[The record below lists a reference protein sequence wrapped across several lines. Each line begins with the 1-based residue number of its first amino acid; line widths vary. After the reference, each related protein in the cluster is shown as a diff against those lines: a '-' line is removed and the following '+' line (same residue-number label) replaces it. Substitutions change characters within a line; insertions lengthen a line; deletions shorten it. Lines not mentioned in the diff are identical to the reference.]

1 MVAKS
6 IVDIDVNDDK
16 FVAFLEKFKEYQAAL
31 EELPEAWRVLAH
43 GATDATKETAKA
55 KTEGDLLAKAFS
67 EGASA
72 ILSINSGLER
82 LTDSLDRANKSQ
94 EDFNKKTRSSKG
106 FLSDA
111 SKDAKSLAGH
121 IRDATTSLLSWGGIV
136 GLFTGVLGVGGLF
149 GLNRLAAT
157 TGSQRFTS
165 LGIGT
170 SIGALDSTAI
180 NYQKALGNPTGT
192 LGAIRDSQMDLSKR
206 WTFQAMGINNPDQD
220 PAKLL
225 PQMIRNARDIFVKNG
240 STLQGANAYGLTN
253 FFSLDDLNR
262 FKNMS
267 DEEIDAMERRA
278 QKDAKLLQITDQQAR
293 QWQDFNVQLDY
304 SGQSI
309 RNTFVRGLGPLTP
322 QLSKLSDALAGAI
335 DTVLQSPELGKWI
348 DGLAGG
354 IERFG
359 KYLASPEFTKDVDD
373 FMDGLRRLGQSI
385 GRVIDLFTGKTSVSE
400 FMGGEAPL
408 ADDPSKSPSENMN
421 DRYRRYEAQQKS
433 KPYDQYFEEA
443 AKKYNVDPKLL
454 KAIAAAES
462 SWDQNAVSKAGA
474 QGLMQVMPD
483 NFKPGEKPFDPH
495 DNIMAGARV
504 LRDGMNWANKNAGGD
519 LEEALRYYNGGVR
532 RGSAENIA
540 YPGRVNEKYQQI
552 YGVPALSAREQY
564 AAMFGAPEGSAKEQ
578 YAAMFGAPE
587 GSAKEQYAAMF
598 GAPEGSAKEQYAAMQ
613 GSRKDQVVAGGGDNS
628 EVAKNT
634 NKTNQLLQQIVD
646 RGLQGNGSGMVVYN
660 NTGGNAVVSS
670 SQLGVR

>member
-16 FVAFLEKFKEYQAAL
+16 FVSFMEKFKEYQAAL
-31 EELPEAWRVLAH
+31 EELPEAWRGLAH

-55 KTEGDLLAKAFS
+55 KAEGDLLAKAFS
-67 EGASA
+67 DGASA
-72 ILSINSGLER
+72 ILTINSGLDR
-82 LTDSLDRANKSQ
+82 LTESLDRANKSQ

-111 SKDAKSLAGH
+111 TKDAKSLAGH

-180 NYQKALGNPTGT
+180 NYQKALGNPTVT

-206 WTFQAMGINNPDQD
+206 WQFQAMGINNPDQD

-278 QKDAKLLQITDQQAR
+278 QKDSKLLQITDQQAR

-304 SGQSI
+304 SSQSI
-309 RNTFVRGLGPLTP
+309 RNAFVRGLGPLTP
-322 QLSKLSDALAGAI
+322 QLSKLSDALSGAI

-359 KYLASPEFTKDVDD
+359 KYLASPDFTKDVES
-373 FMDGLRRLGQSI
+373 FMAGIEKLGALIGKVYDWVVGKTEISVSDVTSGSSI
-385 GRVIDLFTGKTSVSE
+385 LGNQEVKDPETGKSYTPGSE
-400 FMGGEAPL
+400 
-408 ADDPSKSPSENMN
+408 DDPRVWGWLKKLKTASGLAPV
-421 DRYRRYEAQQKS
+421 Q
-433 KPYDQYFEEA
+433 YDEYFDEA
-443 AKKYNVDPKLL
+443 AKKYSVDPKWL
-454 KAIAAAES
+454 KSIAAAES
-462 SWDQNAVSKAGA
+462 SWDKNAVSSAGA
-474 QGLMQVMPD
+474 KGLMQVMPS
-483 NFKPGEKPFDPH
+483 NFKDGEKPFEPR

-504 LRDGMNWANKNAGGD
+504 FSWAMQQSGGD
-519 LEEALRYYNGGVR
+519 FDEALRYYNGGVR

-540 YPGRVNEKYQQI
+540 YPGRVKEK
-552 YGVPALSAREQY
+552 
-564 AAMFGAPEGSAKEQ
+564 
-578 YAAMFGAPE
+578 
-587 GSAKEQYAAMF
+587 YAAMF

>member
-31 EELPEAWRVLAH
+31 EDLPEAWRGLAH

-180 NYQKALGNPTGT
+180 NYQKALGNPTAT

-359 KYLASPEFTKDVDD
+359 NYLASPEFTKDVDS
-373 FMDGLRRLGQSI
+373 FMAGIEKLGALI
-385 GRVIDLFTGKTSVSE
+385 GKVYDWVVGKTDISVSGVTSGSSILSDKKVTDPKTGQTYTPGSE
-400 FMGGEAPL
+400 
-408 ADDPSKSPSENMN
+408 DDPRVWGWLKGVKRFFSSGDVKPVDPTPADVSAKGRTIADRFNNPTNLRWAEGYGTHNTKSGKFAVFPTLDEGVLASAKQLQIFGTRGINTVSEIAKKWAPSNENDTAEYIRHVVKTTGLGAN
-421 DRYRRYEAQQKS
+421 DRLNLNDPAIL
-433 KPYDQYFEEA
+433 
-443 AKKYNVDPKLL
+443 AKLISAMSTKEGAGNRVS
-454 KAIAAAES
+454 EG
-462 SWDQNAVSKAGA
+462 AV
-474 QGLMQVMPD
+474 
-483 NFKPGEKPFDPH
+483 
-495 DNIMAGARV
+495 I
-504 LRDGMNWANKNAGGD
+504 
-519 LEEALRYYNGGVR
+519 
-532 RGSAENIA
+532 
-540 YPGRVNEKYQQI
+540 QI
-552 YGVPALSAREQY
+552 
-564 AAMFGAPEGSAKEQ
+564 F
-578 YAAMFGAPE
+578 
-587 GSAKEQYAAMF
+587 
-598 GAPEGSAKEQYAAMQ
+598 
-613 GSRKDQVVAGGGDNS
+613 
-628 EVAKNT
+628 
-634 NKTNQLLQQIVD
+634 
-646 RGLQGNGSGMVVYN
+646 N
-660 NTGGNAVVSS
+660 NTGGNAIVSS
-670 SQLGVR
+670 SQLGVTG